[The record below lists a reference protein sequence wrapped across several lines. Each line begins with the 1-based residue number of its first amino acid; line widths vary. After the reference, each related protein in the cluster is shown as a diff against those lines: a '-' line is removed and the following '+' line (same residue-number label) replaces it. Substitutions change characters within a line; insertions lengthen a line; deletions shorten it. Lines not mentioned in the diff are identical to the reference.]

1 MVTDVN
7 SEFGIRNSELRAVP
21 RNRSETGSGRPKTQN
36 SKLKTQNSAEGG
48 YTLVAI
54 VMVIA
59 IMSIMMAVAV
69 QTVSFQMQREREAEL
84 IFRGQ
89 QYVEGIRL
97 YRQKFGRYP
106 MRLKELWEADPR
118 VLRQKWT
125 DPITG
130 SDQWGLVFLGQE
142 GQQVGG
148 PGAPL
153 PPGQQ
158 RPQTTPTRTP
168 TFGDRGLGGE
178 GEKIGPIVG
187 VHSLSGDTSIKIYE
201 GRTQYNEWKFVLKE
215 QEGAAQGGQGGTGGQ
230 DPDTPWGQVP
240 TPMPSP
246 PQPQRTG
253 TPQY

>member
-1 MVTDVN
+1 MEFRISDFGFRISAPPSVKLGWVEAN
-7 SEFGIRNSELRAVP
+7 PKSEIRN
-21 RNRSETGSGRPKTQN
+21 PKSPEAGFT
-36 SKLKTQNSAEGG
+36 LVVVVM
-48 YTLVAI
+48 LVAI
-54 VMVIA
+54 I
-59 IMSIMMAVAV
+59 SIMMAVAV

-97 YRQKFGRYP
+97 YRQKYGRYP

-148 PGAPL
+148 VGGPISPGR
-153 PPGQQ
+153 Q

-168 TFGDRGLGGE
+168 TFGDRGLGGG

-187 VHSLSGDTSIKIYE
+187 VYSLSHDTSIKIYE
-201 GRTQYNEWKFVLKE
+201 GRTQYNEWKFVFRE
-215 QEGAAQGGQGGTGGQ
+215 QEGAAQGGQGSTGGQ
-230 DPDTPWGQVP
+230 DPGTPWGQVTPFP
-240 TPMPSP
+240 TP